1 MVVKALGVYIDNKF
15 TFNQHVKQ
23 CCAKAARQLNAF
35 SRISKFLNC
44 NTKKI
49 IFNSFIKSNFEYCP
63 TVWHFCGKRNNS
75 KIEKIQERALKIV
88 FGDYDSDYQDLIQRF
103 GTTTLLRARINKIIT
118 EIFKSIHHMNPTY
131 LHSLFKI
138 KKQPY
143 NMRDEYILVQPKKS
157 KTNFGL
163 RSVSY
168 FGSHIWNDLP
178 THIKQASGLQE
189 FKTALKNWR
198 GPNFEICENFYV

>member
-1 MVVKALGVYIDNKF
+1 
-15 TFNQHVKQ
+15 
-23 CCAKAARQLNAF
+23 
-35 SRISKFLNC
+35 
-44 NTKKI
+44 
-49 IFNSFIKSNFEYCP
+49 
-63 TVWHFCGKRNNS
+63 
-75 KIEKIQERALKIV
+75 
-88 FGDYDSDYQDLIQRF
+88 
-103 GTTTLLRARINKIIT
+103 
-118 EIFKSIHHMNPTY
+118 MNPTY
-131 LHSLFKI
+131 LHSLFQI

-143 NMRDEYILVQPKKS
+143 SMRDEYILVQPKKS

-189 FKTALKNWR
+189 FKAALKNWR